1 MATKKTK
8 ASTGKATPAKRT
20 RAKKEEAT
28 IPVEQLQEAIQETQ
42 AGVEG
47 GPTTTPPSEP
57 QEGQIQVNV
66 DFLRTTRV
74 HIAMPCYGGMLTEST
89 FMSFI
94 KWANTARQLNI
105 DWTLETM
112 VNESLISRARNTLTA
127 KFLNMPD
134 ATHLFFVDAD
144 IGWEPW
150 HLLVLLNR
158 DVDVIGGLYPMKTMP
173 IKWVV
178 NGFEGAEEGPDG
190 LQEVS
195 KAGTGFLLMKKHV
208 FEKMNSHPAVKQYK
222 NDIGLDPVYD
232 QFLKTYFD
240 TAVRQNRYYSED
252 WTFCENWRDIGGK
265 IWVDKRVLLRHS
277 GSYVFCMEN
286 QQFLMDNIGPLYMQ
300 QQQQQQAAQQAAQLQ
315 PDADGN
321 ITIDTGEASVDVAP
335 EVVTDVQPP
344 LVDDAQFSNPGAP

>member
-1 MATKKTK
+1 MARKTK
-8 ASTGKATPAKRT
+8 TVKKSTTEQPSVTVEAL
-20 RAKKEEAT
+20 EEK
-28 IPVEQLQEAIQETQ
+28 IQEINEEQ
-42 AGVEG
+42 ANQPEQK
-47 GPTTTPPSEP
+47 P
-57 QEGQIQVNV
+57 QEGQVQVNV
-66 DFLRTTRV
+66 DYLRTTKV

-94 KWANTARQLNI
+94 KWANTARQLGI

-127 KFLNMPD
+127 KFLDMPD

-178 NGFEGAEEGPDG
+178 NGFDGAEEGADG

-208 FEKMNSHPAVKQYK
+208 FEKMKSHPAVKQYK
-222 NDIGLDPVYD
+222 NDIGLDPKFD
-232 QFLKTYFD
+232 QHLKTYFD

-252 WTFCENWRDIGGK
+252 WTFCENWRDLGGR

-286 QQFLMDNIGPLYMQ
+286 QQHLLNTMGPQYVDTKRQEGFKLFNGTGVETDGQ
-300 QQQQQQAAQQAAQLQ
+300 CNPLQ
-315 PDADGN
+315 VVSQDAP
-321 ITIDTGEASVDVAP
+321 TGVISIPVK
-335 EVVTDVQPP
+335 
-344 LVDDAQFSNPGAP
+344 

>member
-1 MATKKTK
+1 MASKKKPAPKKAIKKVTKKQ
-8 ASTGKATPAKRT
+8 
-20 RAKKEEAT
+20 EEAN
-28 IPVEQLQEAIQETQ
+28 IPLEKLQDAVEEINDSPPQ
-42 AGVEG
+42 A
-47 GPTTTPPSEP
+47 P
-57 QEGQIQVNV
+57 QDGQVQVNV
-66 DFLRTTRV
+66 DFLRTTK
-74 HIAMPCYGGMLTEST
+74 GGMLTEST

-127 KFLNMPD
+127 KFLHMPD
-134 ATHLFFVDAD
+134 ATHLMFVDAD

-150 HLLVLLNR
+150 HLLVLLNK

-178 NGFEGAEEGPDG
+178 NGFDGAEEGPDG
-190 LQEVS
+190 FQEVS
-195 KAGTGFLLMKKHV
+195 KTGTGFLLMKRHV

-232 QFLKTYFD
+232 QYLKTYFD

-265 IWVDKRVLLRHS
+265 IYVDKRVLLRHS

-286 QQFLMDNIGPLYMQ
+286 QNFLMDNIGPMYVEQ
-300 QQQQQQAAQQAAQLQ
+300 EKQKAANGLNSDLT
-315 PDADGN
+315 PNADGN
-321 ITIDTGEASVDVAP
+321 
-335 EVVTDVQPP
+335 VTLDVQTGGTTPTQE
-344 LVDDAQFSNPGAP
+344 ATFESPGK

>member
-1 MATKKTK
+1 M
-8 ASTGKATPAKRT
+8 ST
-20 RAKKEEAT
+20 EEKT
-28 IPVEQLQEAIQETQ
+28 IPVEAIEKIAENPNAVSNTETVIASSDANQ
-42 AGVEG
+42 Q
-47 GPTTTPPSEP
+47 PT
-57 QEGQIQVNV
+57 QNQVQVNV
-66 DFLRTTRV
+66 DFLRTTKV

-94 KWANTARQLNI
+94 KFANMARQLGI

-127 KFLNMPD
+127 KFLDMPE

-158 DVDVIGGLYPMKTMP
+158 NVDVIGGLYPMKTMP

-195 KAGTGFLLMKKHV
+195 KAGTGFLLMRKNV
-208 FEKMNSHPAVKQYK
+208 FKALNSHPAVKPYK
-222 NDIGLDPVYD
+222 NDIGLDPKFD
-232 QFLKTYFD
+232 QYLKTYFD

-252 WTFCENWRDIGGK
+252 WTFCENWRDLGGRV
-265 IWVDKRVLLRHS
+265 WVDKRVLLRHS

-286 QQFLMDNIGPLYMQ
+286 QQHLLNTIGPLWMNDKR
-300 QQQQQQAAQQAAQLQ
+300 QAGMKLI
-315 PDADGN
+315 DKDGTE
-321 ITIDTGEASVDVAP
+321 IT
-335 EVVTDVQPP
+335 Q
-344 LVDDAQFSNPGAP
+344 

>member
-1 MATKKTK
+1 MFDVNSYIKLKEDFMVTRKKKSDNTE
-8 ASTGKATPAKRT
+8 SN
-20 RAKKEEAT
+20 T
-28 IPVEQLQEAIQETQ
+28 IPVEQLQEI
-42 AGVEG
+42 VESIAA
-47 GPTTTPPSEP
+47 TPEAPVEPSAPAAP
-57 QEGQIQVNV
+57 QQGQVQVNV
-66 DFLRTTRV
+66 DFLKTTRV
-74 HIAMPCYGGMLTEST
+74 HISMPCYGGMLTEST

-94 KWANTARQLNI
+94 KWANTARQLGI

-127 KFLNMPD
+127 KFLDMPE

-158 DVDVIGGLYPMKTMP
+158 DKDVIGGLYPMKTMP

-195 KAGTGFLLMKKHV
+195 KAGTGFLLMKKNV
-208 FEKMNSHPAVKQYK
+208 FEKLKSHPAVKQYK
-222 NDIGLDPVYD
+222 NDIGLDPKYD
-232 QFLKTYFD
+232 QHLKTYFD

-252 WTFCENWRDIGGK
+252 WTFCENYRDIGGK

-286 QQFLMDNIGPLYMQ
+286 QEHLMNTVGPMFLEQEKQKAIV
-300 QQQQQQAAQQAAQLQ
+300 AATAAAV
-315 PDADGN
+315 PV
-321 ITIDTGEASVDVAP
+321 TAP
-335 EVVTDVQPP
+335 AGIVT
-344 LVDDAQFSNPGAP
+344 LAT

>member
-1 MATKKTK
+1 M
-8 ASTGKATPAKRT
+8 
-20 RAKKEEAT
+20 AKKKQTKEAT
-28 IPVEQLQEAIQETQ
+28 IPVEQAVEAIQEI
-42 AGVEG
+42 
-47 GPTTTPPSEP
+47 S
-57 QEGQIQVNV
+57 EGQVDAQQAATQTGQQQVQVNV

-94 KWANTARQLNI
+94 KWANTARQLGI

-127 KFLNMPD
+127 KFLD
-134 ATHLFFVDAD
+134 QAESTHLFFVDAD

-158 DVDVIGGLYPMKTMP
+158 DKDVIGGLYPMKTMP

-208 FEKMNSHPAVKQYK
+208 FEKLNVHPAVKQYK
-222 NDIGLDPVYD
+222 NDIGLDPKYD
-232 QFLKTYFD
+232 KYLKTYFD

-252 WTFCENWRDIGGK
+252 WTFCENWRDLGGK

-286 QQFLMDNIGPLYMQ
+286 QQHLMNTIGPMYLQETQKQ
-300 QQQQQQAAQQAAQLQ
+300 QQQTATITTTPVNVDAIVNAPAAKTTKKARKTA
-315 PDADGN
+315 
-321 ITIDTGEASVDVAP
+321 
-335 EVVTDVQPP
+335 
-344 LVDDAQFSNPGAP
+344 

>member
-1 MATKKTK
+1 MATKKK
-8 ASTGKATPAKRT
+8 ASAT
-20 RAKKEEAT
+20 
-28 IPVEQLQEAIQETQ
+28 QEAAQQVAAQAVPETAQVQ
-42 AGVEG
+42 APGNPEQ
-47 GPTTTPPSEP
+47 P
-57 QEGQIQVNV
+57 QQGQVQVNV

-94 KWANTARQLNI
+94 KWANTARQLGI

-127 KFLNMPD
+127 KFLDMPD

-208 FEKMNSHPAVKQYK
+208 FEKMKSHPAVKQYK
-222 NDIGLDPVYD
+222 NDIGLDPKFD
-232 QFLKTYFD
+232 QHLKTYFD

-252 WTFCENWRDIGGK
+252 WTFCENWRDLGGK

-286 QQFLMDNIGPLYMQ
+286 QQHLLNTIGPMYVQEQ
-300 QQQQQQAAQQAAQLQ
+300 QQKQAQQQVV
-315 PDADGN
+315 PDANGN
-321 ITIDTGEASVDVAP
+321 VTLSIT
-335 EVVTDVQPP
+335 
-344 LVDDAQFSNPGAP
+344 

>member
-1 MATKKTK
+1 
-8 ASTGKATPAKRT
+8 
-20 RAKKEEAT
+20 
-28 IPVEQLQEAIQETQ
+28 
-42 AGVEG
+42 
-47 GPTTTPPSEP
+47 
-57 QEGQIQVNV
+57 
-66 DFLRTTRV
+66 
-74 HIAMPCYGGMLTEST
+74 MPCYGGMLTEST

-94 KWANTARQLNI
+94 KWANTARQLGI

-127 KFLNMPD
+127 KFLD
-134 ATHLFFVDAD
+134 QEESTHLFFVDAD

-158 DVDVIGGLYPMKTMP
+158 DKDVIGGLYPMKTMP

-208 FEKMNSHPAVKQYK
+208 FEKLNVHPAVKQYK
-222 NDIGLDPVYD
+222 NDIGLDPKYD
-232 QFLKTYFD
+232 KYLKTYFD

-252 WTFCENWRDIGGK
+252 WTFCENWRDLGGK

-286 QQFLMDNIGPLYMQ
+286 QQHLMNTIGPMYVQEQQKQ
-300 QQQQQQAAQQAAQLQ
+300 QQQTATITTTPVNVDAVVNAPAAKTTKKAKKTA
-315 PDADGN
+315 
-321 ITIDTGEASVDVAP
+321 
-335 EVVTDVQPP
+335 
-344 LVDDAQFSNPGAP
+344 